1 MMDYLTFVFWG
12 TLVCIGLFVL
22 FVIYIFV
29 RDWLYIAMMSDK
41 EKASYKKR
49 MRDNMQSH
57 AWLSHTVDALAIKQ
71 SKEISEKSL
80 IYGVVKPSIIC
91 PQCHKKGVVHTNP
104 FDKKNG
110 ISGAKATGAI
120 LTGGI
125 SLLFTGLSRTEN
137 VTQAHCNNCNTDW
150 MF

>member
-1 MMDYLTFVFWG
+1 MDVFYFAFWSAVI
-12 TLVCIGLFVL
+12 LVGLAVL
-22 FVIYIFV
+22 YPLFLGFMC
-29 RDWLYIAMMSDK
+29 WLEVAMMSDK

-49 MRDNMQSH
+49 MAWVVQSH
-57 AWLSHTVDALAIKQ
+57 SVDAVAIKK

-125 SLLFTGLSRTEN
+125 SLLFTGLSRTDN